1 MVHKVILTLCLLMF
15 SCAPETEMTSTVTE
29 PAADAELEAAI
40 RTARQSLDT
49 FKEKIGTPH
58 PDRTFVAVKV
68 RFTPPDNVP
77 QEIWVDE
84 VTYIDG
90 VLQGSMGDEIP
101 SMRLTAGETIRVDEK
116 DIVDWMIVEE
126 GKLIGGYTIRLAV
139 LRMSPEEREQ
149 FLETLDY
156 SIED

>member
-1 MVHKVILTLCLLMF
+1 MAST
-15 SCAPETEMTSTVTE
+15 PTEAV
-29 PAADAELEAAI
+29 ADAELEAAI
-40 RTARQSLDT
+40 RTARESLDT

-58 PDRTFVAVKV
+58 PDRTLVALKV
-68 RFTPPDNVP
+68 RFTPPDNVS
-77 QEIWVDE
+77 QDIWVDE

-139 LRMSPEEREQ
+139 QRMSPEEREQ
-149 FLETLDY
+149 FLESLDY
-156 SIED
+156 AIED